1 MSDQIEQLGAEP
13 VAPEQPAPDYG
24 GATPEEIQNALNIA
38 RGLSN
43 LDTRHDVLGKLVRD
57 DVDAQFL
64 RSKFG
69 GEPEEPRTDPI
80 EEIYGPQPQILGYDA
95 QGQPVYDQPVGQYQP
110 EAFDPRSLAPVF
122 DAYGQEIEQRV
133 LAKAV
138 EQVRGEMLQQASQQA
153 LTTGVQ
159 QAVTKHGLSEFDQSV
174 VNTMADAAMKNGD
187 RRSPAE
193 IADAIALQLVGSRNQ
208 QFVNQGGVPVQSGS
222 AAPGGP
228 VPGESTPRS
237 IEEALRAG
245 GGLR

>member
-1 MSDQIEQLGAEP
+1 MSDQIEHPGAEP

-64 RSKFG
+64 RSKFAP
-69 GEPEEPRTDPI
+69 EPEEEHPNPF
-80 EEIYGPQPQILGYDA
+80 EEVYGPEPQLLGYDA
-95 QGQPVYDQPVGQYQP
+95 QGQPVYDQPMTQQQP
-110 EAFDPRSLAPVF
+110 HGFDPRSLMPVF

-153 LTTGVQ
+153 LATGVQ
-159 QAVTKHGLSEFDQSV
+159 QAVSKHGLSEFDQNV

-208 QFVNQGGVPVQSGS
+208 QFVNQGGVPVQGGS
-222 AAPGGP
+222 AAPSGP
-228 VPGESTPRS
+228 VPGEATPKS